1 MNALNLIGYNLGSK
15 IFGRVVNS
23 LSGLEPGQR
32 YPHPQWGPI
41 VVPKTPELE
50 AGEGT
55 LRRIP
60 RIQITF
66 QGFLGLS
73 AGLLWYAHRSS
84 QQLGRI
90 PEVKELPFPELKR
103 ELSLKA
109 EDTAESDDPVEICL
123 QRRYGWKL
131 DRLQELRESIG
142 DKSQPG
148 LYENGEEE
156 LTKPEQELLENI
168 DACLEHIKQEYG
180 SLEAAGLELTDCPL
194 CDNDD

>member
-1 MNALNLIGYNLGSK
+1 MNALNLIGYNIGSR
-15 IFGRVVNS
+15 IVGRVVHS
-23 LSGLEPGQR
+23 LAGLEPGKR
-32 YPHPQWGPI
+32 YPHPEWGPI

-50 AGEGT
+50 AGEPT

-73 AGLLWYAHRSS
+73 AGLLWYAHRSTEP
-84 QQLGRI
+84 LAAL
-90 PEVKELPFPELKR
+90 PEQKELFPELKR

-109 EDTAESDDPVEICL
+109 EDTAETDDPVEICL

-131 DRLQELRESIG
+131 DRLTELRESIG
-142 DKSQPG
+142 EKSQPG

-156 LTKPEQELLENI
+156 LTSSEQELLENI
-168 DACLEHIKQEYG
+168 DACLEEIKEKYG
-180 SLEAAGLELTDCPL
+180 SLEAAGLELTECPL
-194 CDNDD
+194 CDDE

>member
-1 MNALNLIGYNLGSK
+1 MNAINLIGYNIGSR
-15 IFGRVVNS
+15 IVNRVVTS
-23 LSGLEPGQR
+23 LSGLEPGKR
-32 YPHPQWGPI
+32 YPHPEWGPI

-50 AGEGT
+50 AGEPT

-73 AGLLWYAHRSS
+73 AALLWYAHRSTRP
-84 QQLGRI
+84 LGQI
-90 PEVKELPFPELKR
+90 PQEKELPFPELKR

-109 EDTAESDDPVEICL
+109 EDVAESDDPVEICL
-123 QRRYGWKL
+123 QRQYGWKL

-156 LTKPEQELLENI
+156 LTSSEQELLENI
-168 DACLEHIKQEYG
+168 DACLDQIKQEYG
-180 SLEAAGLELTDCPL
+180 SLEAAGLELTECPS
-194 CDNDD
+194 CDDE